1 MLEAR
6 TLVRSPGPWRGRR
19 HRLDAAMPGWP
30 AGRDSSGLGG
40 ALTAAFLGLLL
51 LRDRVAA
58 GEPTEATGEGGL
70 GEAPRIDRED
80 GVSTAGF
87 IAEPSGPASSPL
99 AAGSVLSAG
108 ALIDP
113 ALLVRLGGEAR
124 FDEAATRL
132 LRPAGDTPVGM
143 ATPAAGPAQATAI
156 TVALGGLTM
165 PGLPPPDL
173 PQEPGEDLGPI
184 GEEVVGGDGDDVLSG
199 GPDNDLIDG
208 GAGNDVI
215 TGGGGDDTLSGS
227 TGDDLLD
234 GGAGHDL
241 LDGGEGEDSLEGGS
255 GNDILHGG
263 PGDDLLDGNAGD
275 DEAWGGSGNDTVV
288 VGSPGDLVFEDP
300 WGPAAGGNDTL
311 VLAPDFGAQLA
322 KAFPT
327 LAKGG
332 LATLVVGDAV
342 LGAVPAGAP
351 AFKWQVP
358 PNVENV
364 RLTGGEAH
372 AIVGDAKDNV
382 LEGNDAANAIWG
394 GPGND
399 RIRGGAGDDRLFGD
413 AGDDLLLGDDGDD
426 VLAGGAG
433 DDLLYGGAGNDT
445 YLLGLAEDGRDVVF
459 DTRGANRIRF
469 DGADPSLLSARL
481 DGDDLVLRYDGRD
494 RAVLEAY
501 AGHETAHL
509 GVEVDGRLHAFSDLL
524 AAGEGPPPGD
534 LLAAYLDPGLAGR
547 SVPFDASPWVTAE
560 TSRAASSG
568 PTMDIPEI
576 FPGADLWTADL
587 PRERGSVGSEGIDQ
601 EERIGTHTGGR

>member
-1 MLEAR
+1 MLEAQ
-6 TLVRSPGPWRGRR
+6 TFVRSAGPWHGRR
-19 HRLDAAMPGWP
+19 RRLDAAMPGWP
-30 AGRDSSGLGG
+30 GGRHGNGLGG

-58 GEPTEATGEGGL
+58 DELAESRGEAGL
-70 GEAPRIDRED
+70 GEAPRIDRDENARAAA
-80 GVSTAGF
+80 AG
-87 IAEPSGPASSPL
+87 AELDGPASSPL
-99 AAGSVLSAG
+99 AAGSVLTAG

-124 FDEAATRL
+124 FDEAAARL
-132 LRPAGDTPVGM
+132 LRSAGDPPV
-143 ATPAAGPAQATAI
+143 ATPTAAAGPAQATTI
-156 TVALGGLTM
+156 TVALGGLTI
-165 PGLPPPDL
+165 PELPHADL

-199 GPDNDLIDG
+199 GPGDDLIDG
-208 GAGNDVI
+208 GAGNDAI
-215 TGGGGDDTLSGS
+215 SGGGGDDTLSGGA
-227 TGDDLLD
+227 GDDLLD
-234 GGAGHDL
+234 GGAGNDL

-255 GNDILHGG
+255 GNDTLYGG

-275 DEAWGGSGNDTVV
+275 DEAWGGSGDDTVV

-332 LATLVVGDAV
+332 VATLVIGDAV

-351 AFKWQVP
+351 GFKWQVP

-394 GPGND
+394 GAGND
-399 RIRGGAGDDRLFGD
+399 RIRGGAGDDRLFGG

-426 VLAGGAG
+426 VLAGGPG

-481 DGDDLVLRYDGRD
+481 DGEDLVLRYDGRD
-494 RAVLEAY
+494 RAVVKAY

-524 AAGEGPPPGD
+524 AAREAPPPGD

-547 SVPFDASPWVTAE
+547 SVPFDASPWGMAE
-560 TSRAASSG
+560 TTRAASSG

-587 PRERGSVGSEGIDQ
+587 PRDRGSVGSEGIDQ
-601 EERIGTHTGGR
+601 EERIGTHSGGR